1 MTSDDPEYAA
11 TLAGLLGD
19 AGQLQEADQWR
30 ISAAARYDEL
40 VSRHPEAFLD
50 HAAEFW
56 LNVGGDRWKGRQLAL
71 RSYISR
77 AAGASALL
85 RHVTAWD

>member
-1 MTSDDPEYAA
+1 
-11 TLAGLLGD
+11 
-19 AGQLQEADQWR
+19 
-30 ISAAARYDEL
+30 

-56 LNVGGDRWKGRQLAL
+56 LNVGGDGRKGRQLAL
-71 RSYISR
+71 RSSNGR

-85 RHVTAWD
+85 RHVPPSD